1 MPIHPD
7 GQIRPVVSSI
17 LMTDH
22 ARLIVELSDGRP
34 RTLAGLSQELG
45 THPEG
50 ILAAF
55 RELSDS
61 GISVVRLEANKYCL
75 AHAIEPLDSGLIRES
90 LPEQVRR
97 EVEDLD
103 VQQRVDSTNA
113 RLMRIS
119 SHDVTGIR
127 VCLAEMQTGGRGRR
141 GREWLSP
148 YAGGVYLSVRQ
159 HVVPGKRRLGA
170 LSPLLALNLADALGE
185 LGARGLGV
193 KWPNDLV
200 HSGRKLGGI
209 LIETRVHADQNV
221 TVVCGVG
228 VNYRFPPEWS
238 SRTDQP
244 IVDLHEIMPRNLV
257 SRNRVAAVII
267 ANVVDTVCGMAS
279 HGVRDLPVRWRI
291 RDELVG
297 KVVELR
303 EGNGKTTV
311 RGYSTGIDSSGRI
324 VLQTE
329 RGLESFELGDVSLRE
344 AM

>member
-1 MPIHPD
+1 MHIHPD
-7 GQIRPVVSSI
+7 GRIRPVVSSI

-34 RTLAGLSQELG
+34 RTLAGLSEDLG
-45 THPEG
+45 TPPEG

-55 RELSDS
+55 RELSDR
-61 GISVVRLEANKYCL
+61 GISVVRLDANKYCL

-97 EVEDLD
+97 KVVDLD

-113 RLMRIS
+113 RLMRFS
-119 SHDVTGIR
+119 SHDVSGVR

-159 HVVPGKRRLGA
+159 HVVPGQRHLGA
-170 LSPLLALNLADALGE
+170 LSPLLALNLADALRG
-185 LGARGLGV
+185 LGARGIGV

-200 HSGRKLGGI
+200 RSGRKLGGI
-209 LIETRVHADQNV
+209 LIETRVYADQSV

-238 SRTDQP
+238 SRSDQP

-267 ANVVDTVCGMAS
+267 ATVVDTVCGMAW
-279 HGVRDLPVRWRI
+279 HGVRDLPVRWRV
-291 RDELVG
+291 RDDMVG

-303 EGNGKTTV
+303 EGNGKTV
-311 RGYSTGIDSSGRI
+311 RGCSAGIDCSGRI
-324 VLQTE
+324 VLHTE
-329 RGLESFELGDVSLRE
+329 RGQESFALGDVSLRE